1 MSLQLKICQDV
12 WGTWS
17 LHGLAS
23 GPVSH
28 LPSLSA
34 SIDHAR
40 EACDA
45 APATIEL
52 FVDGMYMVVH
62 QERGWPRPL
71 LAPKTDPIRRTTTG
85 SDLPDPQV
93 RGRLL
98 TWLRRFARELHPA
111 ASSEQGTSR
120 AAG

>member
-40 EACDA
+40 EACHA

-52 FVDGMYMVVH
+52 LVDGMYMVVH

-71 LAPKTDPIRRTTTG
+71 LAPKTDPIRQAATE
-85 SDLPDPQV
+85 SDLPGPQV

-98 TWLRRFARELHPA
+98 AWLRRFAPELHRA
-111 ASSEQGTSR
+111 ASGEQGTSR

>member
-1 MSLQLKICQDV
+1 MSLQLKICRDV

-17 LHGLAS
+17 LHGLVP

-28 LPSLSA
+28 LSSLSA

-40 EACDA
+40 EACHA

-52 FVDGMYMVVH
+52 LVDGMYMVVH

-71 LAPKTDPIRRTTTG
+71 LAPKTAPLRQAATG

-93 RGRLL
+93 RGGLL
-98 TWLRRFARELHPA
+98 ARLRRFAPAHHPA
-111 ASSEQGTSR
+111 ASREQGTSR
-120 AAG
+120 AAR